1 MFIINVTR
9 ISKSPNK
16 KTQPATR
23 NFRLQHTSKN
33 INSVKLGVLC
43 GESKIKNHEKRNL
56 AENRP
61 HRHHD
66 PDGHRYN
73 LRRIVMH
80 GTLNKKAQKN
90 GNPELGVVVFL

>member
-1 MFIINVTR
+1 M
-9 ISKSPNK
+9 
-16 KTQPATR
+16 
-23 NFRLQHTSKN
+23 
-33 INSVKLGVLC
+33 KLGVLC
-43 GESKIKNHEKRNL
+43 GALKIKNHEKRNL

-80 GTLNKKAQKN
+80 GTLNKKGTKKTAI
-90 GNPELGVVVFL
+90 PSLGLSFSFKKRRVSITDTQSSLTLNLIP

>member
-1 MFIINVTR
+1 M
-9 ISKSPNK
+9 
-16 KTQPATR
+16 
-23 NFRLQHTSKN
+23 
-33 INSVKLGVLC
+33 KLGVLC
-43 GESKIKNHEKRNL
+43 GALKIKNHEKRNL

-80 GTLNKKAQKN
+80 GTLNKKGTKKRQSRAWGCRFPLKKEGYLSQTPN
-90 GNPELGVVVFL
+90 LH